1 MKKLF
6 LVGLLAVAA
15 ANATIT
21 PFLVYPQ
28 GGAEVTAPPACT
40 AVGTDCRYDYSV
52 LIEAGYQVME
62 GDFFTIYDFNDI
74 VELAPGTFAVG
85 TDAPATDW
93 TASVNLIGPTAPVA
107 PGRTDDPKVHNITY
121 TYTGSG
127 INTGPI
133 QGGGSMILSGFWAV
147 SSSNELAVTH
157 FSAGDNRLNPP
168 GASANG
174 STVFGPASG
183 GNDTVVPEP
192 MSMALLGGGLS
203 VLGLLRF
210 RKRS

>member
-28 GGAEVTAPPACT
+28 GGDEVTTPPACT
-40 AVGTDCRYDYSV
+40 VVGTDCRYDYSI
-52 LIEAGYQVME
+52 LIEAGYEVME

-74 VELAPGTFAVG
+74 VEVVPGTFAVG
-85 TDAPATDW
+85 TSGQASDW
-93 TASVNLIGPTAPVA
+93 TAAVSLMGPTAPVA
-107 PGRTDDPKVHNITY
+107 PGRVDDANVHNVTY
-121 TYTGSG
+121 TYNGTG

-133 QGGGSMILSGFWAV
+133 QGGGDIILSGFWAM
-147 SSSNELAVTH
+147 SSSDELAVTH

-174 STVFGPASG
+174 STVFGPAGG